1 MIFQMVYSQ
10 TFKIILFI
18 TIIQITTIKYT
29 CVYGYVVVVMVKEG
43 PISATYPWVVS
54 VDLQNRMSTAR
65 KKSCRQNHGT
75 DVFCMQK

>member
-1 MIFQMVYSQ
+1 MCIR
-10 TFKIILFI
+10 L
-18 TIIQITTIKYT
+18 
-29 CVYGYVVVVMVKEG
+29 CGGGDGEG
-43 PISATYPWVVS
+43 RSTSATYPWVVS